1 MSLECLLEAARI
13 VEQRELNNHQLSY
26 PISSQNHH
34 HPHLLSSSSSRKD
47 RRFVKRSQTYRA
59 THNQLEKNRRKHLRD
74 CLNALRDLVPTSP
87 DTSKVTTLD
96 LLQGAKQYIKVLES
110 HDREAQIVKRRLC
123 LKQQR
128 LRKELSSLLNS
139 YRNGGGGPNNN
150 NNKSVTS
157 SVTSSVSSGEE
168 EIDVE
173 NDDETG
179 YGSGED
185 SSLSS
190 TSSNTSLNSVL

>member
-13 VEQRELNNHQLSY
+13 VEQRELNHQSH
-26 PISSQNHH
+26 IQNH
-34 HPHLLSSSSSRKD
+34 LSSGGGGIRKD

-74 CLNALRDLVPTSP
+74 CLNALRELVPTSP

-96 LLQGAKQYIKVLES
+96 LLQSAKQYIKVLES
-110 HDREAQIVKRRLC
+110 HDREAQVVKRRLC
-123 LKQQR
+123 VEQQG
-128 LRKELSSLLNS
+128 LRNELTALLTT
-139 YRNGGGGPNNN
+139 YRNGSKSSSSSLITTTGGGSTAP
-150 NNKSVTS
+150 SPS
-157 SVTSSVSSGEE
+157 SSSLSSGDE

-179 YGSGED
+179 YGSGEE